1 MLLHRFRRS
10 PLAGIEPC
18 MNAPE
23 TLSTVRPAAA
33 SVEPDLIAWPLI
45 QTLVS
50 FDTTSRD
57 SNLALI
63 DWVIGYLKSHG
74 VESTL
79 TFNDDRRKANLFATL
94 PARDGNATEGG
105 VVLSGHTDVVPVDGQ
120 PWDTNPFTATRIGD
134 KIYGRGVTDMK
145 SFSATGLA
153 FVPEFMRRGL
163 KRPVHFALSYDEE
176 VGCVGVRRLIADV
189 VRRGVSPLGCIVGEP
204 TGMELVVAHKGKKS
218 WRCRVRG
225 HEAHSSLTPL
235 GVNAVQIACEIV
247 TSLTN
252 MARSFRDDGAF
263 DNAYD
268 VPFTTVH
275 TGVIRG
281 GTALNIVPRDCSFD
295 FEIRHLPFDD
305 PDELFAEVEAYAH
318 RFLPEMRKIAADA
331 HIEFDALSTMPGLDT
346 DGDTKIAELGRE
358 CNAADGHGKVSFGTE
373 ASLFH
378 AASIPAIICGPGH
391 IAQAHQ
397 PNEWVSID
405 QLALCEAF
413 MRRLADRVCAS

>member
-1 MLLHRFRRS
+1 
-10 PLAGIEPC
+10 

-33 SVEPDLIAWPLI
+33 DLLAWPLI
-45 QTLVS
+45 ETLVS

-63 DWVIGYLKSHG
+63 DWVTGYLKSHG
-74 VESTL
+74 IESTL

-247 TSLTN
+247 TYLTN

-331 HIEFDALSTMPGLDT
+331 QIEFDALSTMSGLDT

>member
-1 MLLHRFRRS
+1 
-10 PLAGIEPC
+10 

-23 TLSTVRPAAA
+23 TLSTVHVVAA
-33 SVEPDLIAWPLI
+33 SAPPDLIAWPLI
-45 QTLVS
+45 QTLVA

-63 DWVIGYLKSHG
+63 DWVTGYLKSHG
-74 VESTL
+74 IESAL

-105 VVLSGHTDVVPVDGQ
+105 IVLSGHTDVVPVDGQ

-134 KIYGRGVTDMK
+134 RIYGRGVTDMK

-153 FVPEFMRRGL
+153 FVPEFMHRGL
-163 KRPVHFALSYDEE
+163 KRPLHFALSYDEE

-189 VRRGVSPLGCIVGEP
+189 GRRGISPLGCIVGEP

-247 TSLTN
+247 TYLTN

-263 DNAYD
+263 DHAYD

-275 TGVIRG
+275 TGVIHG

-305 PDELFAEVEAYAH
+305 PDELFAEVKAYAD

-331 HIEFDALSTMPGLDT
+331 HIEFDALSTMPGFDT
-346 DGDTKIAELGRE
+346 EGDTKIAELGRE

-397 PNEWVSID
+397 PNEWVSVE
-405 QLALCEAF
+405 QLARCEGF